1 MGNRRELLERLTRQ
15 PRLEPHVRIPHVP
28 LDLRLRR
35 ERRDRVDHD
44 EADRAR
50 ADQDLGDLER
60 LLPRVGLGDEE
71 AVGLIA
77 GEFI

>member
-35 ERRDRVDHD
+35 ERATESITMRPTVPERT
-44 EADRAR
+44 RI
-50 ADQDLGDLER
+50 LGDFER